1 MATSDVRAAELRA
14 GPLTEATF
22 SYVNWGAIAL
32 AAAALAFVLHSF
44 GIAIGLAMSSTASR
58 AATTYFNHGPEASRN
73 GPEAHQKVWQIKR
86 PRGRSSP
93 GASYLTLGRSTV
105 TGSAAAAPGCR

>member
-1 MATSDVRAAELRA
+1 
-14 GPLTEATF
+14 
-22 SYVNWGAIAL
+22 
-32 AAAALAFVLHSF
+32 
-44 GIAIGLAMSSTASR
+44 MSSTASR

-73 GPEAHQKVWQIKR
+73 GPEAHQLHEQEVWQIKR
-86 PRGRSSP
+86 PRERSSP

>member
-44 GIAIGLAMSSTASR
+44 GIAIGLA
-58 AATTYFNHGPEASRN
+58 
-73 GPEAHQKVWQIKR
+73 
-86 PRGRSSP
+86 
-93 GASYLTLGRSTV
+93 
-105 TGSAAAAPGCR
+105 